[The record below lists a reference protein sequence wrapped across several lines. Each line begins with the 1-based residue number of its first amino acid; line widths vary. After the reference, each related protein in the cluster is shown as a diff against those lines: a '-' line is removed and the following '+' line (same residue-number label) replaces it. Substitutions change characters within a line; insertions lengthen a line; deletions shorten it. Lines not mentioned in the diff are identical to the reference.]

1 MLGGRPEVVVSSVSV
16 AEDGE
21 KEKLSYDA
29 PLRRCESSK
38 PLSEH
43 EEFVQLQQTV
53 STIQQCLHK
62 MHKEIDELYSS
73 KL

>member
-1 MLGGRPEVVVSSVSV
+1 MLGGKPEVVVSSVSI

-21 KEKLSYDA
+21 KEKCSYDA
-29 PLRRCESSK
+29 PLPQRESST
-38 PLSEH
+38 PFSEH

-62 MHKEIDELYSS
+62 MHSEIDELYSS